1 MQTDVSVS
9 DLVQYYYC
17 PRKVYFSKVLGLPTV
32 HKRKME
38 FGKEEHQKEHRRSKE
53 RKSVYGFDRKDVEAV
68 YHKLYVEYEEIGLFG
83 QIDTVLELK
92 DGSLVPVEVKYSNFV
107 TVFKNWKKQLVA
119 YALLLEKRFGKE
131 VKKGV
136 LYFPKQRK
144 KLIVYITAEDKKF
157 VMKDI
162 KEIRKLVK
170 SEKMPRGRDRCGY
183 CEMRKFC
190 KE

>member
-1 MQTDVSVS
+1 MIFS
-9 DLVQYYYC
+9 LQYELLK
-17 PRKVYFSKVLGLPTV
+17 PISSRLFLLPLHHT
-32 HKRKME
+32 H
-38 FGKEEHQKEHRRSKE
+38 S
-53 RKSVYGFDRKDVEAV
+53 
-68 YHKLYVEYEEIGLFG
+68 
-83 QIDTVLELK
+83 
-92 DGSLVPVEVKYSNFV
+92 VEVKYSDFV

-170 SEKMPRGRDRCGY
+170 SEKMPRGEKMPRVS
-183 CEMRKFC
+183 
-190 KE
+190 